1 MKIIIEG
8 AGDVGSHLAK
18 MLSHEGGDITV
29 IDCDEE
35 RISQLSQ
42 VADVATVLGDLSSIE
57 TLKEAGVQDADLF
70 IAVNPRVDQSVN
82 VVSALLAKKLGTKRV
97 TARISDEDY
106 LAPENKLIFK
116 EMGIDLLFY
125 PEKIA
130 SEEIN
135 DLLRHTA
142 TTDSMDFARG
152 KLRLAVFRLDED
164 SPLLDMKVA
173 EFTAAVS
180 AADALA
186 QFRIVAIARHE
197 GTIIPKF
204 DTRFKMGDH
213 IYIIARRDGLDSLM
227 KFIGKNNI
235 EVNRV
240 MILGGGK
247 IGEMTAARLSGQINE
262 IKVIDKDRQRCEEL
276 SEKLPDNVSIALGDG
291 RNSDFLLEESLKEY
305 DAFVAVTGN
314 DEANI
319 LSCVVAKKFGVE
331 RVIAEVENIEYL
343 RLAEDMGVDAVI
355 NKKLIT
361 AGRIFKFTL
370 SDKVR
375 FVKYM
380 SGTDAEVLEYTAAP
394 GSIITKTALRE
405 TDFPKDAIIGG
416 VIRGSDSFIA
426 VGDTRIEAYDRVA
439 VFALPDAVKDVDRLF
454 V

>member
-29 IDCDEE
+29 IDCDEG

-42 VADVATVLGDLSSIE
+42 AADVATVVGDLSSIV
-57 TLKEAGVQDADLF
+57 TLKEAGVEEADLF

-82 VVSALLAKKLGTKRV
+82 IVSALLAKKLGTKRV

-106 LAPENKLIFK
+106 LTPENKLMFK

-130 SEEIN
+130 SEEII
-135 DLLRHTA
+135 DLLKHTA

-180 AADALA
+180 AADAKT

-197 GTIIPKF
+197 ETIIPKF
-204 DTRFKMGDH
+204 DTRFKLNDH
-213 IYIIARRDGLDSLM
+213 IYIIARRDGLDHLM

-235 EVNRV
+235 EVNHV
-240 MILGGGK
+240 MILGGGR
-247 IGEMTAARLSGQINE
+247 IGEMVAAKLSTQVDDVKIIE
-262 IKVIDKDRQRCEEL
+262 KDRQRCLEL
-276 SEKLPDNVSIALGDG
+276 SEKLPDNVSIAFGDG
-291 RNSDFLLEESLKEY
+291 RDSDFLLEESIKQY

-394 GSIITKTALRE
+394 GSLITQASLKE

-439 VFALPDAVKDVDRLF
+439 VFALPDAVKEVDRMF
-454 V
+454 K

>member
-18 MLSHEGGDITV
+18 MLAHEGGDITV
-29 IDCDEE
+29 IDCDED
-35 RISQLSQ
+35 RISALSQ
-42 VADVATVLGDLSSIE
+42 VADVTTVSGDLSSID
-57 TLKEAGVQDADLF
+57 TLKEAGVEDADLF
-70 IAVNPRVDQSVN
+70 ISVNPRVDQSVN

-106 LAPENKLIFK
+106 LTPENKLMFK
-116 EMGIDLLFY
+116 EMGLDLLFY

-130 SEEIN
+130 SEEII

-180 AADALA
+180 AADAKT
-186 QFRIVAIARHE
+186 QFRIVAIARHGE
-197 GTIIPKF
+197 TVIPKY

-247 IGEMTAARLSGQINE
+247 IGEMTAARLAGLIDE
-262 IKVIDKDRQRCEEL
+262 VKVIDKDRQRCEEL
-276 SEKLPDNVSIALGDG
+276 AQKLPRNVNISLGDG
-291 RNSDFLLEESLKEY
+291 RNADFLLEESLKEY

-394 GSIITKTALRE
+394 GSLITKATLKE

-439 VFALPDAVKDVDRLF
+439 VFALPDAVKEVDTMF
-454 V
+454 K